1 MNWTLFLIII
11 IALILIFSII
21 LYNGLRISLSSKKE
35 KGIVKY
41 EFKVT
46 MLKIAI
52 FKREDAKEIIDI
64 IKSKGSDDDSEEN
77 EEESESKDE
86 NCEDDDDEKDNKSL
100 KEKYKEI
107 KPILNELKK
116 SKEELK
122 IFLKN
127 ILKAI
132 NTKRLEGNLIL
143 GLTDHATTIKIA
155 SWIWSIG
162 AIVNNEK
169 TTSLTV
175 DPRFKENIIDF
186 EGKIELK
193 INLLLLLIYS
203 SVLLSKKNIR
213 NLIKEL
219 YRQKKA
225 RDKAEQNTE
234 EKSEDKPNQ
243 KDKLTPKEEE
253 IKQDNATPKSE
264 DKIKQD
270 NLTPTN

>member
-64 IKSKGSDDDSEEN
+64 IKSKSSEDDSKES

-86 NCEDDDDEKDNKSL
+86 NCEDDDEKDNKSL
-100 KEKYKEI
+100 MEKYKEI
-107 KPILNELKK
+107 KPILSELKK

-203 SVLLSKKNIR
+203 LVLLSKKNIR

-219 YRQKKA
+219 YRQKKVK
-225 RDKAEQNTE
+225 DKAEQNAE
-234 EKSEDKPNQ
+234 EKSEDKPKQ
-243 KDKLTPKEEE
+243 KDNITPKEEE
-253 IKQDNATPKSE
+253 IKQDNPTSKSE

-270 NLTPTN
+270 NPTPTN